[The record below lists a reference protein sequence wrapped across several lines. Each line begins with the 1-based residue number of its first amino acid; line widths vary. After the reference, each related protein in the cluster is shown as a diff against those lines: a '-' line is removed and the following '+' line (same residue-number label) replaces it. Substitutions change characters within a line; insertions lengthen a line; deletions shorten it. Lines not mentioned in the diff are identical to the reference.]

1 MSSTY
6 IVPPCPTDPTVLY
19 RDDDLLLVE
28 KPAGLLSVP
37 GRHPLNRDSL
47 ITRLQEAF
55 PQARTVHRL
64 DLDTS
69 GVMVVALHAAS
80 QRALNRL
87 FTQRRVEKHYQA
99 IVQGRVDC
107 EEGSIDLPLS
117 CDWPNRPR
125 QKVNH
130 ERGKPALTHYRRL
143 QVNESDA
150 VTRLRLTP
158 VTGRSHQLRLHLAA
172 IGHPVLG
179 CRFYAPDRVREAAPR
194 LMLHAE
200 FLSFPHP
207 VTGEPLAMNSPVP
220 F

>member
-1 MSSTY
+1 MSTPY
-6 IVPPCPTDPTVLY
+6 IVPPCQAEPVILY
-19 RDDDLLLVE
+19 RDEHLLLVE

-47 ITRLQEAF
+47 ITRLQAVF

-69 GVMVVALHAAS
+69 GVMVVALHADS
-80 QRALNRL
+80 QRALHRL
-87 FTQRRVEKHYQA
+87 FAQRQVKKHYQA
-99 IVQGRVDC
+99 IVQGRV
-107 EEGSIDLPLS
+107 ESAQGRIDLPLG

-125 QKVNH
+125 QQVDPVH
-130 ERGKPALTHYRRL
+130 GKPALTHYRRL
-143 QVNESDA
+143 QVDVSDA

-158 VTGRSHQLRLHLAA
+158 VTGRSHQLRVHLAA
-172 IGHPVLG
+172 IGHPIQG
-179 CRFYAPDRVREAAPR
+179 CRFYAPKPVREAAPR

-200 FLSFPHP
+200 SLSFPHP